1 VSDTESEL
9 PAADENES
17 GLDLEAMDEIQPG
30 AWMAPGQQV
39 VVSDRLVL
47 GRRFA
52 HRITQHELV
61 AGWLEVVPDFA
72 PLAAFNRHYLTPD
85 GQAIDVVEP
94 GAEEQTH
101 DHPVALALRGPDGWL
116 DGANTAALATL
127 ALDGNTLTLTWEPD
141 PGAAA
146 DPAALT
152 STFLRLGNGQPV
164 PLLDLV
170 LHLLIDDPSL
180 GTGDT
185 IVPVRDQLV
194 AAGLV
199 VDGITVRFAERGAAG
214 RASGPAGVPGLGLES
229 AVAAE
234 HLLGAMV
241 AVVQDTPVDLN
252 LVVPALAD
260 PVAVGAMAEQVVGGE
275 LVQPEQLELLVEGIA
290 SATTLTGAAAGG
302 LAFLRSRLAEWRGD
316 SPAQEQA
323 LDEALSAGHSA
334 AALVDAAGFAADRGD
349 ARGALAQLRTAGI
362 PADDPDAVLL
372 ARYTATGPKM
382 VGRNDACW
390 CGSGRKHKQ
399 CCLPLNGWDVDA
411 RAGWLHAKAIAF
423 LQRPPQ
429 RSTLLGVATAHAG
442 VASTDEAPARVI
454 AAACDTTVTELCL
467 VEGGVLARYLAV
479 RGDLLPDDEREL
491 GATWAGTAHALW
503 EVTGPTQLTKVGE
516 PAVTRALDAES
527 AAKVAVGSTVLA
539 AVYDGPLALPGP
551 ALPVQGGA
559 VDALTEALASGDAST
574 IAAVVGR
581 EFGWT
586 AAPDLGSD
594 ADRAPDALS
603 TSS

>member
-1 VSDTESEL
+1 VTDSESEL
-9 PAADENES
+9 PAADES

-30 AWMAPGQQV
+30 AWVAPGQQV

-52 HRITQHELV
+52 HRISQHELV

-85 GQAIDVVEP
+85 GAPIEVVEP
-94 GAEEQTH
+94 DAGEQTH

-116 DGANTAALATL
+116 DGASPSGLATL
-127 ALDGNTLTLTWEPD
+127 ALEGHTLTLAWEADPGTAPD
-141 PGAAA
+141 PAPVL
-146 DPAALT
+146 D
-152 STFLRLGNGQPV
+152 TFQRLGNGQPV

-170 LHLLIDDPSL
+170 LHLLIDDPAL
-180 GTGDT
+180 GTEGS
-185 IVPVRDQLV
+185 IVPMRDRLD

-199 VDGITVRFAERGAAG
+199 VDGITVRRSDRGAAA

-229 AVAAE
+229 ALAAE

-241 AVVQDTPVDLN
+241 AVVQGAPVDLN
-252 LVVPALAD
+252 LVLPALAD
-260 PVAVGAMAEQVVGGE
+260 QVAVAAMAEQVVGGE
-275 LVQPEQLELLVEGIA
+275 LVTADQLELLVEGIA
-290 SATTLTGAAAGG
+290 SATTVTGAAGGG

-316 SPAQEQA
+316 AAAQQRT

-349 ARGALAQLRTAGI
+349 ARGALAHLRTAGI

-382 VGRNDACW
+382 VGRNSDCW

-411 RAGWLHAKAIAF
+411 RAAWLHAKAITF

-429 RSTLLGVATAHAG
+429 RSTLLAVATAHAG

-467 VEGGVLARYLAV
+467 VEGGVFARYLEV
-479 RGDLLPDDEREL
+479 RGELLPDDEREL
-491 GATWAGTAHALW
+491 AGTWSGTAHALW
-503 EVTGPTQLTKVGE
+503 QVTGPTTLTKLGD
-516 PAVTRALDAES
+516 PAATRDLDRGS
-527 AAKVAVGSTVLA
+527 AAKVAEGSTVLA

-551 ALPVQGGA
+551 ALPVRGGA
-559 VDALTEALASGDAST
+559 LDALEAALGSGDAAT

-594 ADRAPDALS
+594 ADRAPDAVS
-603 TSS
+603 TSP